1 MACFIVPAVEAVV
14 TTIATKVVKSKE
26 IKSENLE
33 VGLDSKDIQSVKEKS
48 KIPFS
53 RKLGWL
59 GNLLWGGS
67 GLLAFEHL
75 WHGEVVPWF
84 PFLTAAGNSADAAE
98 MLHEMSTVGVGMA
111 GLVTAVWIGM
121 VVVSSALEKK
131 SDEVEEQ
138 SEKSLEEA

>member
-1 MACFIVPAVEAVV
+1 M
-14 TTIATKVVKSKE
+14 
-26 IKSENLE
+26 
-33 VGLDSKDIQSVKEKS
+33 
-48 KIPFS
+48 
-53 RKLGWL
+53 
-59 GNLLWGGS
+59 
-67 GLLAFEHL
+67 
-75 WHGEVVPWF
+75 
-84 PFLTAAGNSADAAE
+84 TAAGNSADAAE

>member
-33 VGLDSKDIQSVKEKS
+33 VGLDSKDIESVKEKS